1 MLIRDKLLLS
11 AGVSI
16 AALAAMFGL
25 QVYFSQ
31 VQSELAGTSLR
42 IATLKNEILSLRKD
56 EKDFLSRNDVR
67 YVSQHQENQQQ
78 VKALVA
84 QLKTDFDKYDIAT
97 ASLSQF
103 EQSLASY
110 SGTFAHVTSL
120 SQQIGLTPKTGL
132 YGTLRDAVHQVEE
145 VVNRYN
151 EPKLMVQMLQLRRA
165 EKDFMLRR
173 NLSYMAKF
181 DANLDKFNSLLLSS
195 QLAAESKL
203 QVSKLIKQYDADF
216 KALVSKEQQLGLSIS
231 EGELGQLRKAVATT
245 EAALKQLESLAL
257 NTITEKQNSAFV
269 VGLSIAVLIA
279 LVLVFATLT
288 IIRSIIEPV
297 KRITEVITHIEVN
310 KDLAMRCDE
319 STNDELGQIASHFN
333 SMVASFQQLIHQVT
347 QSVETMNQS
356 CQELSSN
363 VAKASQ
369 GAENQLNETD
379 MVATAITEMG
389 ATIDEIAKNTELA
402 ADKASM
408 THDNAQSGQ
417 IGVEHTIER
426 IELLAQQ
433 INESASV
440 VAELEKDSETI
451 GSVLDVIR
459 GIAEQTNLLAL
470 NAAIEAARAGE
481 QGRGFAVV
489 ADEVRSLAMRTQ
501 ESTEEIAAIIQTLQ
515 ARTHSIVSL
524 MQASR
529 DQGNESA
536 EQAASAGTLLQQ
548 INSDVTNIL
557 DMSTQI
563 AAAIEEQSMVAAEVN
578 QNVVVIR
585 DIAQETADVAT
596 QNSNAT
602 EDVRERAE
610 FLQDAVSKFK
620 V

>member
-1 MLIRDKLLLS
+1 MLIRNKLLLS

-31 VQSELAGTSLR
+31 VQMELADASR
-42 IATLKNEILSLRKD
+42 NIAGLKKEVLSLRKD
-56 EKDFLSRNDVR
+56 EKDFLARKEQR
-67 YVSQHQENQQQ
+67 YIEQHKTNNQEAIDTVINLTKLLDKHSIPTESLTKFSQELALYEATFSQVVSLN
-78 VKALVA
+78 K
-84 QLKTDFDKYDIAT
+84 
-97 ASLSQF
+97 
-103 EQSLASY
+103 
-110 SGTFAHVTSL
+110 
-120 SQQIGLTPKTGL
+120 QIGLTPTTGL
-132 YGTLRDAVHQVEE
+132 YGTLRSAVHQVEE
-145 VVNRYN
+145 VVGNYN
-151 EPKLMVQMLQLRRA
+151 EPGLMVQMLQLRRA

-173 NLSYMAKF
+173 SEKYIVKF
-181 DANLDKFNSLLLSS
+181 DANLAKFIDILNQS
-195 QLAAESKL
+195 
-203 QVSKLIKQYDADF
+203 QVSLASQQQTIRFIQQYDADL
-216 KALVSKEQQLGLSIS
+216 KKLVEKEKLLGLTIS
-231 EGELGQLRKAVATT
+231 QGELGKLRQAVANTDV
-245 EAALKQLESLAL
+245 ALLQLESLA
-257 NTITEKQNSAFV
+257 IKAIDDKQSSAFV
-269 VGLSIAVLIA
+269 LGLSLAVLIA
-279 LVLVFATLT
+279 IILAAATLM

-297 KRITEVITHIEVN
+297 KRITEVITHIEMN
-310 KDLAMRCDE
+310 KDLSMRCDDT
-319 STNDELGQIASHFN
+319 SDDELGQIAQHFN
-333 SMVASFQQLIHQVT
+333 SMVESFQELINQVT

-356 CQELSSN
+356 CQELSTN

-402 ADKASM
+402 ADRANM
-408 THDNAQSGQ
+408 THDNAQTGQ
-417 IGVEHTIER
+417 IGVQQTIEK

-433 INESASV
+433 LNESAAV
-440 VAELEKDSETI
+440 VNDLEKDSETI

-501 ESTEEIAAIIQTLQ
+501 ESTEEIASIIQTLQ

-524 MQASR
+524 MQSSR
-529 DQGNESA
+529 EQGSESV
-536 EQAASAGTLLQQ
+536 EQAASAGTLLEQ
-548 INSDVTNIL
+548 INGDVNNIM

-596 QNSNAT
+596 QNSSAT

>member
-78 VKALVA
+78 VKALVV
-84 QLKTDFDKYDIAT
+84 QLESDFDKYDIAT
-97 ASLSQF
+97 TSLSQF

-110 SGTFAHVTSL
+110 SDTFAQVTSL

-245 EAALKQLESLAL
+245 ETALKQLESLAL

-417 IGVEHTIER
+417 TGVEHTIER

-433 INESASV
+433 INQSASV

-596 QNSNAT
+596 QNSSAT